1 MRAPL
6 YSESPDE
13 IFQRRVI
20 DDPTSLYSRL
30 RRSMPIARI
39 AETGAHVVTSWALVD
54 EALGREEDF
63 SANLTGLLIR
73 DAGGQPA
80 MLPMADTGA
89 TQVISTADEP
99 DHSIHR
105 DLLQRRLTP
114 ARIAAMEPLI
124 ARWADEAVT
133 PLVAAG
139 GGDFVAVTEGVPA
152 LVLANLLGLPES
164 DIACFRT
171 WSMMGGDMLA
181 GDVQADRMRF
191 LFEENERMYDYLS
204 SHLDRADAATADRPD
219 ATLMAILAH
228 GVAEGM
234 IQRRTAVGISIIL
247 FGAGGESTAS
257 LIGSCL
263 YRLARDP
270 VMADALRADPS
281 LVARFVEEV
290 VRLEPPFNFHYRS
303 VRRACRL
310 GGFDL
315 EPGEKLMLAWSAV
328 NRDEA
333 VFEDPDALRL
343 DRRHPKSHMGFG
355 RGRHFCLGAH
365 LARLEARCILESL
378 LRQTR
383 QIGFDPATPPVWTHS
398 IFVRRL
404 ERIPLAVVA

>member
-6 YSESPDE
+6 YSASPDE
-13 IFQRRVI
+13 IFEQRTI
-20 DDPTSLYSRL
+20 DDPSSFYSRL
-30 RRSMPIARI
+30 RRSTPIARI
-39 AETGAHVVTSWALVD
+39 AETGAHLVTSWALVD
-54 EALGREEDF
+54 EALSREEDF

-73 DAGGQPA
+73 DANGQPA
-80 MLPMADTGA
+80 MMSMADTGA

-99 DHSIHR
+99 DHTVHR

-114 ARIAAMEPLI
+114 ARITAMESLI
-124 ARWADEAVT
+124 QGWADYAVT

-164 DIACFRT
+164 DIAYFRT

-181 GDVQADRMRF
+181 GDVEADRMRF
-191 LFEENERMYDYLS
+191 LFAENERMNAYLS
-204 SHLDRADAATADRPD
+204 THLDRADAAIAEEPD
-219 ATLMAILAH
+219 ATLLAILAR
-228 GVAEGM
+228 GIADGL
-234 IQRRTAVGISIIL
+234 IDRKTALGIATIL

-263 YRLARDP
+263 FRLARDP
-270 VMADALRADPS
+270 ALADSLRADPS

-303 VRRACRL
+303 VRRASRL

-315 EPGEKLMLAWSAV
+315 EAGDKVLLVWSAA

-333 VFEDPDALRL
+333 VFEDPDGLRL
-343 DRRHPKSHMGFG
+343 DRRHPKNHMGFG

-365 LARLEARCILESL
+365 LARLEARCIVESL

-383 QIGFDPATPPVWTHS
+383 RIGLDPAKPAVWARS